1 MQLVK
6 FWNNYC
12 WLYIVYIYQNIM
24 VKGWFSMEKA
34 INFKIDSELYKK
46 IKIKTVMEDITIKQY
61 ILGLIKKDIENS
73 EESISDFVEK

>member
-1 MQLVK
+1 
-6 FWNNYC
+6 
-12 WLYIVYIYQNIM
+12 
-24 VKGWFSMEKA
+24 MEKA

-61 ILGLIKKDIENS
+61 ILALIKKDIENN

>member
-1 MQLVK
+1 
-6 FWNNYC
+6 
-12 WLYIVYIYQNIM
+12 
-24 VKGWFSMEKA
+24 MEKA

>member
-1 MQLVK
+1 
-6 FWNNYC
+6 
-12 WLYIVYIYQNIM
+12 
-24 VKGWFSMEKA
+24 MEKA

-61 ILGLIKKDIENS
+61 ILALIKKDIQNS

>member
-1 MQLVK
+1 MVD
-6 FWNNYC
+6 
-12 WLYIVYIYQNIM
+12 YILFIYQNIM
-24 VKGWFSMEKA
+24 VKGWLSMEKA

>member
-1 MQLVK
+1 
-6 FWNNYC
+6 
-12 WLYIVYIYQNIM
+12 M

-73 EESISDFVEK
+73 EKSISDFVEK

>member
-1 MQLVK
+1 
-6 FWNNYC
+6 
-12 WLYIVYIYQNIM
+12 M
-24 VKGWFSMEKA
+24 VKGWLSMEKA

-46 IKIKTVMEDITIKQY
+46 IKIKTVMEDISIKQY

>member
-1 MQLVK
+1 
-6 FWNNYC
+6 
-12 WLYIVYIYQNIM
+12 
-24 VKGWFSMEKA
+24 MEKA

-61 ILGLIKKDIENS
+61 ILALIKKDIENS